1 MALNFFPKV
10 VKFFKLFG
18 QQNDILVDT
27 VQVLYELFDDYKN
40 IPEKCSKIIKNE
52 FSGNEISREIAR
64 ELSLT
69 FITPIDREDIHAIN
83 MAQENLLNSL
93 RSISTRIGLYHF
105 DQITPGTKDL
115 VLKLKLMI
123 ESISLML
130 KQLSIRKEVEEHA
143 EIVRAI
149 KIEADMLLLLLL
161 GETYERHIEN
171 TGNLLE
177 IIKWSHIYDRIE
189 ESFSNA
195 EVLANVIEG
204 ITLKNA

>member
-10 VKFFKLFG
+10 VLFFKLFR
-18 QQNDILVDT
+18 QQNDTVMDT
-27 VQVLYELFDDYKN
+27 VQVLFELFDDYTH
-40 IPEKCSKIIKNE
+40 IADKCSRIIKNE
-52 FSGNEISREIAR
+52 YAGNDISKEIAKQ
-64 ELSLT
+64 LSLT

-83 MAQENLLNSL
+83 MAQENVLNSM
-93 RSISTRIGLYHF
+93 RAISTRIGLYHF
-105 DQITPGTKDL
+105 DQIPPGTKDL

-130 KQLSIRKEVEEHA
+130 EQLSKRKEVEEHA
-143 EIVRAI
+143 EKVREL
-149 KIEADMLLLLLL
+149 KKEADMLLLLLL
-161 GETYERHIEN
+161 GENYERRAEN
-171 TGNLLE
+171 ASDLLE

-189 ESFSNA
+189 ETFANA